1 MNSFHVVN
9 SVLMKELKIWT
20 AEPRKAVTIFED
32 ANEDPL
38 IISIPNN
45 YLIYK
50 DLKNLKAL

>member
-1 MNSFHVVN
+1 MNSFRVVN